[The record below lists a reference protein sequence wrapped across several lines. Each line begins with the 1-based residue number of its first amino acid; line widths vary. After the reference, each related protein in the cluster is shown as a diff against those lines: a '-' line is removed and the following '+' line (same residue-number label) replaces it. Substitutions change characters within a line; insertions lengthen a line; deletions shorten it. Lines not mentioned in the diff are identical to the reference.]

1 MLAAL
6 VQSSV
11 FVAVTTARLVTGWLM
26 DRFFAPRVAL
36 AFLVA
41 PIVGIGLLAAGADGS
56 MAFVAAI
63 LIGLAAGA
71 EVDVLAYLTGRYFGP
86 FHFSRIYGS
95 YYGIYSL
102 SGGIGPVVTAMV
114 VDAGGGYPLALAGHC
129 VLLAIAGVML
139 LRFPAF
145 PPPATLPRQA

>member
-1 MLAAL
+1 
-6 VQSSV
+6 
-11 FVAVTTARLVTGWLM
+11 
-26 DRFFAPRVAL
+26 
-36 AFLVA
+36 
-41 PIVGIGLLAAGADGS
+41 